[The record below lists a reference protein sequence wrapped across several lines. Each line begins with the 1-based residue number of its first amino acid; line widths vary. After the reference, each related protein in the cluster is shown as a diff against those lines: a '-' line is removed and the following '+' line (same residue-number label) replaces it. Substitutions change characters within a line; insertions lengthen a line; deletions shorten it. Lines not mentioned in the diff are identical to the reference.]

1 MRRRID
7 PMVII
12 MLALMVTLA
21 FRQGAHQYASPM
33 DWVMEKVY
41 ILPGIIIG
49 LSFHEFAHAWAAK
62 KLGDKTAELQG
73 RVTINPAAHIDIV
86 GFVSLLILGFG
97 WGIPVPVDERN
108 FKHPRRDNII
118 VSLAGVTMNLLIA
131 VVFTVILK
139 IVTMTMGY
147 SLTGMTGAVWT
158 IIFDVVMIN
167 LVLMVFNLMPI
178 PPLDGFNLITEVFR
192 LQRYSWWSTVYR
204 NGYIFLMAFI
214 LFDIS
219 GRVLTPILN
228 FLLSIIFSIL

>member
-1 MRRRID
+1 M
-7 PMVII
+7 
-12 MLALMVTLA
+12 
-21 FRQGAHQYASPM
+21 
-33 DWVMEKVY
+33 
-41 ILPGIIIG
+41 
-49 LSFHEFAHAWAAK
+49 
-62 KLGDKTAELQG
+62 
-73 RVTINPAAHIDIV
+73 
-86 GFVSLLILGFG
+86 SLLILGFG